1 MNGFV
6 WTPIMID
13 RIRQIFATT
22 MEDREPLHMFAIPEI
37 EGSFGVLGSPLAFWS
52 QIAVVR

>member
-1 MNGFV
+1 
-6 WTPIMID
+6 MID

-22 MEDREPLHMFAIPEI
+22 MEDREPLHMFTIPEI